1 MVNNKLLQAIGTSVP
16 DLIFTAIRT
25 SDLISKYVD
34 PPESK
39 DLLVITKIN

>member
-16 DLIFTAIRT
+16 DFIFTVIRT
-25 SDLISKYVD
+25 SDLISKSVG

-39 DLLVITKIN
+39 DRFVIKKIN